1 MRMGEIEAAI
11 VSELLTRKRQV
22 LNRNAYKAFF
32 GMFSDPAG
40 ALGHIF
46 LGRKDALDSERSRI
60 VQEKMLEMLVTL
72 DDAFTKSAQIAAFEG
87 VEVDGL
93 IQVKG
98 GQVDHVVGL
107 EINTGAGSVR
117 IRPGTKITAELE
129 NGQSLTGIKIGR

>member
-1 MRMGEIEAAI
+1 MGEIEAAI